1 VTVATRWVDAGTV
14 GAVREGRAR
23 ALGAGEY
30 RFLLCNVGGT
40 LFAVANTCTHD
51 GGNLG
56 AGRLEGAIV
65 RCPRHGA
72 CFDVR
77 DGSVQAPPARRPIA
91 SYPVRVGDDGL
102 VQVELPDDPAGEAAT
117 GARG

>member
-1 VTVATRWVDAGTV
+1 MATRWVDV
-14 GAVREGRAR
+14 GAESATREGRAR
-23 ALGAGEY
+23 AVSVGAD
-30 RFLLCNVGGT
+30 RVLLCNVGGT

-56 AGRLEGAIV
+56 AGRLAGAIV

-91 SYPVRVGDDGL
+91 TYPVRVTDDGM
-102 VQVELPDDPAGEAAT
+102 VQIEVET
-117 GARG
+117 